1 MDPLMGKILLQ
12 LNEYPVVQYKRRLFD
27 DTRPISENGMIM
39 KQEKYLYLIVTNRKK
54 QQIAAD

>member
-1 MDPLMGKILLQ
+1 MDPLMGKIPLQ

-27 DTRPISENGMIM
+27 DTRPISENEMIM
-39 KQEKYLYLIVTNRKK
+39 KQEKYLYLIVTNWKK